1 MRSFNEGAYFQK
13 IADCIRKNAKNG
25 QGLTATR
32 VAELMQVNVVLMKEH
47 VKMAEEKG
55 VLCADQSYEG
65 V

>member
-1 MRSFNEGAYFQK
+1 
-13 IADCIRKNAKNG
+13 
-25 QGLTATR
+25 
-32 VAELMQVNVVLMKEH
+32 MQVNVVLMKEH